1 MLPWTLDPVFKVKIQ
16 DSRGLDTIILLC
28 IKNIFLEKELVGILL
43 QTMYLLKLSMR
54 FLLYVNHLPDL
65 LVFILLLMIR
75 GTCVKARY
83 KLHLCYYGAYYR
95 RVRSCYP

>member
-1 MLPWTLDPVFKVKIQ
+1 MLPWTLHPVFKVKIQ
-16 DSRGLDTIILLC
+16 DPRGLDTIIL
-28 IKNIFLEKELVGILL
+28 LL

-95 RVRSCYP
+95 RVRLPCQQRGETLL